1 VPDGAA
7 MLEGSTMSDNPAQ
20 DTSAQDALVMLMVM
34 VSASDRAMKDEELA
48 KIGEIVSSFPVF
60 NGYSHDRLV
69 ATAETASLALSEED
83 GLESVVEAIAKAI
96 PERLRDTAYACG
108 VEVAAADL
116 ALRQEELRMLQMLR
130 DALELDKLTVAALER
145 SAMARYRGL

>member
-1 VPDGAA
+1 

-69 ATAETASLALSEED
+69 ATAETASLALSEEG

-116 ALRQEELRMLQMLR
+116 LPCARKSFACCKCCAMRWSSTSSPSLRW
-130 DALELDKLTVAALER
+130 
-145 SAMARYRGL
+145 SARPWRGIGVI

>member
-1 VPDGAA
+1 
-7 MLEGSTMSDNPAQ
+7 MSDITDQN
-20 DTSAQDALVMLMVM
+20 TSAQDAIVMLMVM

-48 KIGEIVSSFPVF
+48 KIGEVVSSFPVF
-60 NGYSHDRLV
+60 EGYSHERLV
-69 ATAETASLALSEED
+69 ATSETVSLALSEEG
-83 GLESVVEAIAKAI
+83 GLKSVTEAIASAI

-116 ALRQEELRMLQMLR
+116 ALRQEELRMLQILR
-130 DALELDKLTVAALER
+130 DALHLDKLTVAALER

>member
-1 VPDGAA
+1 
-7 MLEGSTMSDNPAQ
+7 MSDI
-20 DTSAQDALVMLMVM
+20 TAQDALVMLMVM
-34 VSASDRAMKDEELA
+34 VSASDRSMKDEELA

-60 NGYSHDRLV
+60 AGYSHERLV
-69 ATAETASLALSEED
+69 ATSETASLALSEEG
-83 GLESVVEAIAKAI
+83 GLQSVLDSIAQAI
-96 PERLRDTAYACG
+96 PEKLRDTAYACG

-130 DALELDKLTVAALER
+130 DALDLDKLTVAALER